1 MNFNCKRC
9 DSVFQFETERE
20 SICENCKIQL
30 DLLDQELIVND
41 KRIKKLE
48 EHKKS
53 ELNNPKST
61 NPQTILETMKRIEY
75 NLQLEHKKH
84 DGIIKMINST
94 NFSK

>member
-1 MNFNCKRC
+1 MSFNCKRC
-9 DSVFQFETERE
+9 DLVFQVKAEKE
-20 SICENCKIQL
+20 SICKNCKIQL
-30 DLLDQELIVND
+30 DLLDQELIVNN

-61 NPQTILETMKRIEY
+61 NPQTRLETMKRIEH
-75 NLQLEHKKH
+75 NLQLEYKKR

-94 NFSK
+94 NSF